1 MRANQL
7 PATLAVATLLAA
19 CAVDAGPKEAG
30 GAVVGGVAGGLLG
43 STIGDGRGNAAAT
56 ILGASLGAIVG
67 GAVGRE
73 LDDQDRD
80 RAYFAAQAALADGEP
95 EEWEN
100 PATGHRG
107 RFAPKR
113 SYYNSRRVLCRDFE
127 HRVWIEGEPEI
138 VEGTACQQADGSW
151 RVVS

>member
-1 MRANQL
+1 MRVNQL
-7 PATLAVATLLAA
+7 LATASVAALLAA

-30 GAVVGGVAGGLLG
+30 GAVVGGVAGGLIG
-43 STIGDGRGNAAAT
+43 STIGDGKGQVAAT
-56 ILGASLGAIVG
+56 LLGASLGAIVG

-95 EEWEN
+95 EEWQN
-100 PATGHRG
+100 PESGHRG
-107 RFAPKR
+107 RFTPTR
-113 SYYNSRRVLCRDFE
+113 SYYNSKRVHCRDFE

>member
-1 MRANQL
+1 MGANQL
-7 PATLAVATLLAA
+7 LATITVATLLAA
-19 CAVDAGPKEAG
+19 CAVDAGPKETG
-30 GAVVGGVAGGLLG
+30 GALVGGVAGGLLG
-43 STIGDGRGNAAAT
+43 STIGDGRGKAAAT

-67 GAVGRE
+67 GTVGRE

-80 RAYFAAQAALADGEP
+80 RAYFAAQAALANGEP

-100 PATGHRG
+100 PDTGHRG